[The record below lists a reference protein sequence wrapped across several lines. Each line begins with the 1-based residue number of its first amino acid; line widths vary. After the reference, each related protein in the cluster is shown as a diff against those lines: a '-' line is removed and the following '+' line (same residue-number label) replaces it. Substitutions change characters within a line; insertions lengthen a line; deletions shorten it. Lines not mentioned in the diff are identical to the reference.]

1 MKINVY
7 TKEDMVKNIELN
19 VSVTEFFVIQKALC
33 IYAGN
38 PDMPVED
45 RIVAVTISDAF
56 NDKEQVEL
64 EDFNQK
70 GEPMTKFEYD
80 MYKEYNKKNNATVN
94 TGMKFCDVLL
104 IVFIVLKLCKVI
116 NWSWWWVLS
125 PFWIPL
131 GLAIILLLISRLIK
145 LIIKLKN

>member
-1 MKINVY
+1 MKLNVY
-7 TKEDMVKNIELN
+7 TKDGVVKYVELN
-19 VSVTEFFVIQKALC
+19 VDVTEFFAIKKALC
-33 IYAGN
+33 TYAAN
-38 PDMPVED
+38 SDIPTED
-45 RIVAVTISDAF
+45 RVLAVMITEDMKDPENIEL
-56 NDKEQVEL
+56 DKL
-64 EDFNQK
+64 SQK
-70 GEPMTKFEYD
+70 GKTMTKLEYD

-131 GLAIILLLISRLIK
+131 GLAIILLLISVILK
-145 LIIKLKN
+145 LIYKSKH